1 MSIPMKGYAVDVHA
15 VDVYAVGLQGVSL
28 APYCSREVP
37 STTRSITQRRSPRA
51 SVTVA
56 VLAVFLA
63 AACAESV
70 EPRVPDGEGVAAE
83 GRKGASPK
91 NERASK
97 ERSERP
103 TMNAAAAKAYQAG
116 QVAFRKGD
124 LATARAQFKAATEAD
139 STAHEAY
146 YALGTAHQRLAET
159 ELALEAYRR
168 ALDLIPDYEPAI
180 EATTRVYLGL
190 NRVSDAEAY
199 LNRLRGQVPNS
210 AAVLAALAEI
220 KSIQKDSASAQQ
232 LAQQAL
238 KADPDYRPAMVTLA
252 RDHYRN
258 RRLDLALYALTAIL
272 DGYGPEN
279 PPRDKDNGEAR
290 LIRALIYKEQGQRK
304 LAMSE
309 LRRVVDLRP
318 DIVEAR
324 VNLAV
329 YMLEAGN
336 AHEAVP
342 LLEGALA
349 YEPANVLVHLNLG
362 DAYRLQGRPD
372 EALKQL
378 NWVTQAE
385 PNLAQARYNIG
396 LVYLFSDPPNGVTPA
411 QAVDGAI
418 AEFEAYLKMQ
428 PRTRPGAGDDAQ
440 ELLARAKNKK
450 AIMEAMNAT
459 PASGDSSGGTDD
471 GFDEFE

>member
-1 MSIPMKGYAVDVHA
+1 MSVPMKALRA
-15 VDVYAVGLQGVSL
+15 MPATTTITN
-28 APYCSREVP
+28 RETP
-37 STTRSITQRRSPRA
+37 LIRRSRWQRA
-51 SVTVA
+51 CVTVA
-56 VLAVFLA
+56 TMAALLVA

-70 EPRVPDGEGVAAE
+70 EPRVPDGEEVAA
-83 GRKGASPK
+83 GARKAGPLK
-91 NERASK
+91 NERPSK
-97 ERSERP
+97 ERNARP
-103 TMNAAAAKAYQAG
+103 TMNAEATKVYLAG
-116 QVAFRKGD
+116 QAAFRKGD

-180 EATTRVYLGL
+180 EATTRLYLGL

-210 AAVLAALAEI
+210 AAVLAALAEV

-279 PPRDKDNGEAR
+279 PPRDRDNGEAR
-290 LIRALIYKEQGQRK
+290 LIRSVIYKEQGQRK

-309 LRRVVDLRP
+309 LLRVVDLRP

-349 YEPANVLVHLNLG
+349 YEPANLLVHLNLG

-378 NWVTQAE
+378 NWVTQAD
-385 PNLAQARYNIG
+385 PNLAQTRYNIG

-411 QAVDGAI
+411 QAVDRAI

-459 PASGDSSGGTDD
+459 PATGDTSGGTDD